1 MQKLESIAERIRRD
15 FDARTA
21 ARDKA
26 LATARQ
32 LTRACSLAI
41 RAAHR
46 LETDTSTRL
55 SAGTST
61 RLSAGTSTR
70 LSAGTSTRLS
80 AGTSTRLSAGTSTR
94 LSAGTSTRLSAGE
107 MAGQLSEARSLADA
121 LRAELQGYPDLFH
134 AGYTQDAL
142 KEFVEANATCA
153 LIQNQSLPTPE
164 ELGVG
169 GATYLNGL
177 AEVVGELRRRTLDI
191 LRHGYSQEAERLL
204 GLMDDIYG
212 VLVSMDYPDAITSG
226 LRRQTDVARSIIEKT
241 RGDITFSLRGE
252 HLEQAIGKLIVQ
264 LNGEQARVGKEAGAF
279 VAQGEDD

>member
-1 MQKLESIAERIRRD
+1 MHKLESIAEQIRHD

-26 LATARQ
+26 LAAARQ

-46 LETDTSTRL
+46 LETD
-55 SAGTST
+55 G
-61 RLSAGTSTR
+61 
-70 LSAGTSTRLS
+70 
-80 AGTSTRLSAGTSTR
+80 
-94 LSAGTSTRLSAGE
+94 
-107 MAGQLSEARSLADA
+107 MAGQLSEARSLADT

-153 LIQNQSLPTPE
+153 LIQNQPLPTPE

-204 GLMDDIYG
+204 GLMDDIYS
-212 VLVSMDYPDAITSG
+212 VLVSIDYPDAITSG

-252 HLEQAIGKLIVQ
+252 HLEQAIGKLIIQ
-264 LNGEQARVGKEAGAF
+264 LNGEQPEVGKDAGTF
-279 VAQGEDD
+279 IVQEDE